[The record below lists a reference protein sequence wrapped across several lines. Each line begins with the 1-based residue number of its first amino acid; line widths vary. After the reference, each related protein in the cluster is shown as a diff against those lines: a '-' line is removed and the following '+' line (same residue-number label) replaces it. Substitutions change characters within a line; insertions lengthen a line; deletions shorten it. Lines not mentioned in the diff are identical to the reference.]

1 MGIAMQ
7 DVRFA
12 LRQLRRAPAFAVVA
26 IATLALAI
34 GVSTAVFSVLDAT
47 VIRPLPYEDASRIV
61 GLITY
66 SPEGYT
72 QPASWAQ
79 YKDWRATNHSLSA
92 LAGYEPG
99 SANLESS
106 SGAAPIRAVYTTDN
120 FFDVFGVKPIL
131 GRTFRVEE
139 GEAGHNDV
147 VVLSYELWQ
156 QTLGGRK
163 DVIGSVVRV
172 DGVPNLV
179 VGVMP
184 AGFRFPLSV
193 NNALYRPM
201 HLTKSRLENR
211 GGHFLPTIGRLKPGV
226 TMQQAQADLQHVFD
240 ELGRAYPDEAGRK
253 LKLKTIAE
261 LSLGNTSGP
270 LRVLTLAVFGVLI
283 IGCVNIAGLLL
294 ARGVKRQRELGLR
307 SAIGAG
313 RGRLVRQLLTEA
325 AILAL
330 TGSAV
335 GVVFAAGL
343 LQVMRQLLIHSLAR
357 GADVEL
363 NLPVLGATV
372 AIALLTGLAAGA
384 FPAVQS
390 ARVAPAQVLRSG
402 GSAGTSRRQ
411 NRLRS
416 GLILIQVALAL
427 GLLIC
432 SGLLLRQLH
441 GLRSTELGF
450 SPEHLLTEELE
461 VTAANYQGRDLLTSY
476 YEPLLER
483 VRTVPGVTSAG
494 VINLLPVQDWGSNSD
509 VHIAGKPPAPPHQ
522 EELAEMRMMSPGSS
536 ETIGARVVRG
546 RGLNAAMD
554 RGDVGLHTVVNEAFV
569 RKFFSPGE
577 DPVGRQIEWGDTK
590 VEIVGVTSDLRQSLS
605 QPPMAEMDLAAA
617 QIPAAYAIDELTH
630 LTLVIRTTG
639 DPAAAA
645 TALREAMRQVDARVP
660 FRVPLTMDQVI
671 AETLTFERLESWLF
685 GIFAGLA
692 LTLSLVGIYGM
703 VQHEVE
709 LRTRD
714 IGVRMA
720 LGATRGTVVMQIVRR
735 VALLMVA
742 GVAMGWVLT
751 LAMQRSLAA
760 VVELHAAKDGM
771 LLAGLSALLAV
782 VGVAAS
788 LVPAGRA
795 AAIDPM
801 KALRTE

>member
-1 MGIAMQ
+1 MQ

-34 GVSTAVFSVLDAT
+34 GVSTAVFSVLEAT
-47 VIRPLPYEDASRIV
+47 VIRPLPYHDASRIV
-61 GLITY
+61 GLVTY

-72 QPASWAQ
+72 QPASWGQ
-79 YKDWRATNHSLSA
+79 YKDWRSNNHTLSA

-99 SANLESS
+99 SANLESAN
-106 SGAAPIRAVYTTDN
+106 GAAPIRAVYTTDN
-120 FFDVFGVKPIL
+120 FFDVFEVKPIL
-131 GRTFRVEE
+131 GRTFRVDE

-147 VVLSYELWQ
+147 VILSYELWR

-163 DVIGSVVRV
+163 DVVGSMVRV
-172 DGVPNLV
+172 DGVPNEV
-179 VGVMP
+179 IGVMP

-211 GGHFLPTIGRLKPGV
+211 GAHFLPTIGRLKPGV
-226 TMQQAQADLQHVFD
+226 TMQQAQVDLQHVFD
-240 ELGRAYPDEAGRK
+240 EIGRQYPDEAGRK

-294 ARGVKRQRELGLR
+294 ARGIKRQRELGLR

-313 RGRLVRQLLTEA
+313 RGRLAQQLLTES
-325 AILAL
+325 AILSL
-330 TGSAV
+330 TGAAA
-335 GVVFAAGL
+335 GVVLAAGL

-363 NLPVLGATV
+363 NLPVLGATAAV
-372 AIALLTGLAAGA
+372 ALLTGLAAGA

-390 ARVAPAQVLRSG
+390 ARTAPALVLRSG
-402 GSAGTSRRQ
+402 GSAGTSRGQ

-450 SPEHLLTEELE
+450 SPDHLLTEELE
-461 VTAANYQGRDLLTSY
+461 VTAANYEGRSLLTSY
-476 YEPLLER
+476 YEPLLKR
-483 VRTVPGVTSAG
+483 VQAIPGVTSVG

-522 EELAEMRMMSPGSS
+522 EELAETRMMSPGTA
-536 ETIGARVVRG
+536 ETIGAHLVRG
-546 RGLNAAMD
+546 RGLSPAMD
-554 RGDVGLHTVVNEAFV
+554 RADVGLHAVVNEAFV
-569 RKFFSPGE
+569 RKFFGSGE
-577 DPVGRQIEWGDTK
+577 DPVGRQIEWGGTK
-590 VEIVGVTSDLRQSLS
+590 VDIVGVVSDLRQDLA
-605 QPPMAEMDLAAA
+605 QPPLAEMDLAAA
-617 QIPAAYAIDELTH
+617 QIPAAYSNDELTH
-630 LTLVIRTTG
+630 LTLVIRTAG
-639 DPAAAA
+639 DPKTVAAD
-645 TALREAMRQVDARVP
+645 LREAMRQVDARVP
-660 FRVPLTMDQVI
+660 FRVPLTMEQVI

-714 IGVRMA
+714 IGIRMA
-720 LGATRGTVVMQIVRR
+720 LGATRGTVVAQIVRQ
-735 VALLMVA
+735 VALLMMT

-751 LAMQRSLAA
+751 LAMQKSLSA
-760 VVELHAAKDGM
+760 VVVLHAAKDGL
-771 LLAGLSALLAV
+771 LLAGLSLLLAV
-782 VGVAAS
+782 IGVTAS

-801 KALRTE
+801 QALRTE